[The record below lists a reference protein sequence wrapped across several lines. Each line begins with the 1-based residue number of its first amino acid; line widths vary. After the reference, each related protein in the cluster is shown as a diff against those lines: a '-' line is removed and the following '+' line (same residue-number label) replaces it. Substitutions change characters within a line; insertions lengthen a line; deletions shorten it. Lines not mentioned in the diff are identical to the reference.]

1 MPQFTDSVFEDSE
14 NEEILSITSDD
25 DSIPGSLEM
34 FSGNITSYYKSNIK
48 IAHLNINS
56 IQNKLDEVKDMLN
69 RNMFDIL
76 FIGETKLDGM
86 YSSSL
91 EVISHF
97 N

>member
-1 MPQFTDSVFEDSE
+1 MPQFTDSVFEDSQ
-14 NEEILSITSDD
+14 NEEILSITSDN

-34 FSGNITSYYKSNIK
+34 FSENISSYYKSNIK